1 MIKKTERRE
10 YKFAMPLCWL
20 QSRDDG
26 RCRLNTKMRAERESK
41 GLRKKTCAYINS
53 KERKEKK
60 KKRKEEE
67 KEAKEKKKK
76 EEKSTNG
83 TAKKE
88 DRKTDLT
95 TILTALRLPHSTDT
109 RTNIF
114 VVLS

>member
-1 MIKKTERRE
+1 LRCHYVGCRVETT
-10 YKFAMPLCWL
+10 
-20 QSRDDG
+20 DDVVSILKCEQ
-26 RCRLNTKMRAERESK
+26 RERESK
-41 GLRKKTCAYINS
+41 GLRKKTCAHINS

-83 TAKKE
+83 TTKKE